1 MRGFLGSAKGAD
13 ARRGTAKQLI
23 RLWCGAPSA
32 QPVGDVVRDSMAA
45 APLSHVLLF
54 TAMAFAMAA
63 LAFAQAPEK
72 YARVNVQSYAID
84 ADINPRT
91 QSISATAKIN
101 FTPLENTSDV
111 TFELN
116 NALNVTK
123 VVDGQG
129 NTLTGARNPQDF
141 SVKVTFPNTLT
152 KGQACRIAVTYD
164 GKLTGDEDSPVSGIK
179 FGALHP
185 DFGYLLYPA
194 RWFPVSGYT
203 VNRFAADLRITTPSE
218 YKVIASGDM
227 KKDQA
232 DNNRTLYSF
241 HYEKA
246 SFPGSIA
253 IEKADA
259 VRVSSEGISTQIY
272 FRDAQ
277 AQQAQAY
284 GEETGKIMSF
294 FTSEYGLAPQ
304 ANLTLV
310 ETEAGAVNGYS
321 APGIIFLAPGSIAQ
335 PVNRRV
341 LANQL
346 SRQWWGMLTSPT
358 NRNHLWLEN
367 GPARFS
373 ELLYLEHTAGPGAMD
388 NELKSTYIEALTVK
402 DPPVLQAA
410 RLEDYSPEYWALTA
424 AKGAAVL
431 NMLRSVVGDAN
442 FKKGLQGF
450 LDKYSWQSA
459 NTEDFRKIMEQVAGE
474 DLRYFFIQW
483 LESSGS
489 PEFKLDY
496 TVLRT
501 QKGFR
506 IVGKVTQDLDTFR
519 MPVDLRI
526 ETEGNPED
534 KRVEV
539 TGTSTEFSV
548 DTFGKPRKV
557 TIDPNH
563 VLLRLDTSVQ
573 VAVAIRRGE
582 QFVEVNDFPNAL
594 REYQKALEVN
604 RNSSLAHYRI
614 GELFFRQNN
623 FQSAANEFRAVI
635 NGDLDPRWTEVW
647 AHVNLGKIFDVTG
660 QRDRAVNEYK
670 LAIRTHDNTA
680 GAQAEAAR
688 YSTKPYEQKNSE
700 I

>member
-1 MRGFLGSAKGAD
+1 MRGFLGTIVALGFASVLFGQSSEKAV
-13 ARRGTAKQLI
+13 RI
-23 RLWCGAPSA
+23 
-32 QPVGDVVRDSMAA
+32 DV
-45 APLSHVLLF
+45 
-54 TAMAFAMAA
+54 
-63 LAFAQAPEK
+63 QK
-72 YARVNVQSYAID
+72 YTID
-84 ADINPRT
+84 AEINPRT
-91 QSISATAKIN
+91 QSIVATAKVEFKALDTTN
-101 FTPLENTSDV
+101 DV
-111 TFELN
+111 SFELN
-116 NALNVTK
+116 SALNVTK
-123 VVDGQG
+123 VVDAQG
-129 NTLTGARNPQDF
+129 KTLGGGRDAADHT
-141 SVKVTFPNTLT
+141 VKVTFASALQ
-152 KGQACRIAVTYD
+152 KGEPSQIAMTYD
-164 GKLTGDEDSPVSGIK
+164 GKITGNEESPVYGLK
-179 FGALHP
+179 FAALHP
-185 DFGYLLYPA
+185 DYGFLLYPA

-203 VNRFAADLRITTPSE
+203 VDRFAADLRITVPAG
-218 YKVIASGDM
+218 YRVLGSGDM
-227 KKDQA
+227 KTDRAGA
-232 DNNRTLYSF
+232 DSSIFSF

-246 SFPGSIA
+246 SFPGSIG
-253 IEKADA
+253 IVKGDG
-259 VRVSSEGISTQIY
+259 VRVTSEGISSQVF
-272 FRDAQ
+272 FRDQQQ
-277 AQQAQAY
+277 AQAQAY
-284 GEETGKIMSF
+284 GEEAGKMMTF

-304 ANLTLV
+304 ANLTIM
-310 ETEAGAVNGYS
+310 ETEGGSVNGYS
-321 APGIIFLAPGSIAQ
+321 APGIIFLSPGSITQ
-335 PVNRRV
+335 PVSTRV

-346 SRQWWGMLTSPT
+346 SRQWWGTLVSPT
-358 NRNHLWLEN
+358 NRNHLWLVN

-373 ELLYLEHTAGPGAMD
+373 ELLYTEHTAGAGAMQ
-388 NELKSTYIEALTVK
+388 NELKSTYIEALTVQ

-442 FKKGLQGF
+442 FKKGLQAF
-450 LDKYSWQSA
+450 MDKYSWQSA
-459 NTEDFRKIMEQVAGE
+459 NTEDFRKVMEQVSGE
-474 DLRYFFIQW
+474 ELRYFFIQW
-483 LESSGS
+483 LESSGT
-489 PEFKLDY
+489 PEFKLEY

-506 IVGKVTQDLDTFR
+506 IVGKVNQDLDTFR

-539 TGTSTEFSV
+539 TGTSSEFSL

-557 TIDPNH
+557 TIDPNN
-563 VLLRLDTSVQ
+563 VLLRLDPTIQ

-604 RNSSLAHYRI
+604 KNSSLAHYRI

-623 FQSAANEFRAVI
+623 YQSAANEFRAAI
-635 NGDLDPRWTEVW
+635 NGDLEPKWTEVW
-647 AHVNLGKIFDVTG
+647 SHVNIGKIFDVTG